1 MLSDYEAV
9 AKLLKNSGHAV
20 VLTGAGI
27 STESGIPDYRV
38 LKGSGENMI
47 HKVCEQIHL

>member
-20 VLTGAGI
+20 VLTGAA
-27 STESGIPDYRV
+27 
-38 LKGSGENMI
+38 
-47 HKVCEQIHL
+47 

>member
-27 STESGIPDYRV
+27 STGERYTR
-38 LKGSGENMI
+38 LQGSSRALEKI
-47 HKVCEQIHL
+47 